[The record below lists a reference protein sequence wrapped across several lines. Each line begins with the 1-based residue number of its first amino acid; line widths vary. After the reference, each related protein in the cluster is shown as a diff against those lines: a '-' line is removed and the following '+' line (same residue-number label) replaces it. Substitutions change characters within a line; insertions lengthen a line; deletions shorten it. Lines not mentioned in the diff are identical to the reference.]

1 MHFYK
6 ITIHSETKGKVI
18 ITPIQFYHIEDHSIK
33 YVVMI
38 NLKFIDINPE
48 IEEIESNIPY
58 YISNGETNKLRA
70 NMLYPFVCYSSIDQ
84 ADICPYDESRITKGS
99 PYTSVLLKYH
109 IDTNINI
116 DKLEEEL
123 LNTFLNIYPHL
134 DIESSKLR
142 AKIDNV
148 YERRFELISVLGR
161 LENFVDFIIC
171 IINDVISDFDY
182 KLQQNDIDNG
192 KYRPLSLAQRDMSLD
207 YIDMSLFGEETS
219 YRITP
224 FNADDSSS
232 SFNNHFRLVILTIL
246 NRYYKLFIDNNVID
260 IDKII
265 LAPEK
270 ITISIFNN
278 IVNICNKEITKVTM
292 NNYKIISNKTIDII
306 SEKIDISD
314 SINERDKTIL
324 KSFLI
329 HATKKQLSADELY
342 IFFLK
347 KWNVQCLSRGITLNT
362 KNVNTMN
369 IKEIC
374 NELSTYS
381 EFIDH
386 ITYQL
391 IEELSRNCVEQTSE
405 KNPDLRLKMMRNT
418 LLKIR
423 SKIILYYYNGHLKII
438 FKNEDGI
445 EKTIIVDVDSS
456 ETIFTLKSKIFR
468 QEGIDPLRQHLMI
481 KEPYSTIIHLE
492 DNKTIASY
500 KILNN
505 STLSLSIKQNI

>member
-1 MHFYK
+1 MNFSK
-6 ITIHSETKGKVI
+6 ISIHSETKGTVI
-18 ITPIQFYHIEDHSIK
+18 ITPAKLYNIEDHSIK
-33 YVVMI
+33 YVVMV

-48 IEEIESNIPY
+48 IEEIEADIPY

-70 NMLYPFVCYSSIDQ
+70 NMLYPFMCYSSIDQ
-84 ADICPYDESRITKGS
+84 ANICPYDESRMTKGA
-99 PYTSVLLKYH
+99 PYTGVLLKYN

-123 LNTFLNIYPHL
+123 LNTFLGIYPDL

-148 YERRFELISVLGR
+148 YERRYELISVLAR
-161 LENFVDFIIC
+161 LQNFVDFIIC
-171 IINDVISDFDY
+171 IINDVIGDFDY
-182 KLQQNDIDNG
+182 TMQQANIDNG
-192 KYRPLSLAQRDMSLD
+192 KYRPLSFGQRTLSLD
-207 YIDMSLFGEETS
+207 YADMSIFGEETS
-219 YRITP
+219 YRITQ

-246 NRYYKLFIDNNVID
+246 NRYYKLFVDNNIID
-260 IDKII
+260 IDRIT
-265 LAPEK
+265 LVPET
-270 ITISIFNN
+270 ITVSIFNT
-278 IVNICNKEITKVTM
+278 IVSICNKEIAKVRM

-314 SINERDKTIL
+314 SITEKNKTIL
-324 KSFLI
+324 KSIII
-329 HATKKQLSADELY
+329 HTTKTQVSPNELY
-342 IFFLK
+342 NIFLK
-347 KWNVQCLSRGITLNT
+347 KWNVQCLSNGITINT

-369 IKEIC
+369 VKEIC

-381 EFIDH
+381 EFIEH

-391 IEELSRNCVEQTSE
+391 IEELSRNCVEQTCE
-405 KNPDLRLKMMRNT
+405 KDPDLRLKMMRNT

-423 SKIILYYYNGHLKII
+423 SKIILYYYNGHLQII
-438 FKNEDGI
+438 FKNEDNT

-456 ETIFTLKSKIFR
+456 ETIFTLKSRIFSK
-468 QEGIDPLRQHLMI
+468 EGIDPLRQHLMI

-492 DNKTIASY
+492 NNKTIASY

-505 STLSLSIKQNI
+505 SKLSLSIKK